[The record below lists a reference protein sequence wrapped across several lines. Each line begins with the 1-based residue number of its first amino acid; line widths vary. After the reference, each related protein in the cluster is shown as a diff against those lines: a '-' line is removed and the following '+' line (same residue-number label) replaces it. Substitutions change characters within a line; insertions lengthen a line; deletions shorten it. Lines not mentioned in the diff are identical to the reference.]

1 MSARKKY
8 IDMRTFVCYNVVKL
22 KDGDDVL
29 INKAYKFRLYPN
41 QKQKELINKTFGCT
55 RLVYNYYLDKKIKE
69 FETNKHSLS

>member
-8 IDMRTFVCYNVVKL
+8 IDMHTSVYYDIVKL

-41 QKQKELINKTFGCT
+41 QIQKKLTNKTFECT
-55 RLVYNYYLDKKIKE
+55 RFVFNHYLDKK
-69 FETNKHSLS
+69 N

>member
-1 MSARKKY
+1 MSIRKKY
-8 IDMRTFVCYNVVKL
+8 ASIRTFMWYNIIKL
-22 KDGDDVL
+22 KGGDDVL